1 MSKDN
6 LDKARKIK
14 NDEFYT
20 RIEDI
25 EKELRCHLIHK
36 PYTFKNKRILCPCDD
51 YRHSKFVRW
60 FERNRKSLR
69 YKSVTSTCLEG
80 RLQRMDGATGRVIRS
95 QLSEGEGDFSSETVR
110 ELFSDSDIIVT
121 NPPFS
126 LFRKFIAQ
134 IFEFKREF
142 LILAPL
148 NSINTVNVEDYWTYD
163 KIRVGYKPISS
174 PIAFEPGVDK
184 LFHNVFWVTNL
195 PVHKNLSYPFS
206 TGYENLSFDGSFQK
220 FLIRNYGKVE
230 YPKYDNFP
238 GAIDV
243 PFVRNIPTDFHG
255 VMGVPV
261 TFVEWYDP
269 ERFYLLG
276 ESKFFPRHNLYLTDK
291 EGRRHKVFYRWFI
304 EWK

>member
-6 LDKARKIK
+6 LDKARKVK

-25 EKELRCHLIHK
+25 EKELRCHLMYE
-36 PYTFKNKRILCPCDD
+36 PNTFKNKRILCPCDD

-60 FERNRKSLR
+60 FEQNRESLR
-69 YKSVTSTCLEG
+69 YRSVTSTCLEG
-80 RLQRMDGATGRVIRS
+80 RLQRIDGATGKVIRF
-95 QLSEGEGDFSSETVR
+95 QVPEGGGDFSSETVR
-110 ELFSDSDIIVT
+110 GLFAESDIIVT

-126 LFRKFIAQ
+126 LFRKFLAQ
-134 IFEFKREF
+134 IFEFGKEF

-148 NSINTVNVEDYWTYD
+148 NSINSVGIEDYWTRD
-163 KIRVGYKPISS
+163 RIRVGYKPISS
-174 PIAFEPGVDK
+174 PIAFEPNVDK
-184 LFHNVFWVTNL
+184 VFHNVFWVTNL

-206 TGYENLSFDGSFQK
+206 TGYENLGFDGRFQK
-220 FLIRNYGKVE
+220 FLIKNYGNVE

-255 VMGVPV
+255 VMGAPV
-261 TFVEWYDP
+261 TFIEWYDP

-276 ESKFFPRHNLYLTDK
+276 ESKFFSRHDLYLTDK
-291 EGRRHKVFYRWFI
+291 EGKRHKMFYRWFI